1 MSIISSRSAKSR
13 EGFTPYQSDS
23 SDLREISL
31 FSRLNL
37 NDNIDLERPL
47 PHQKASNKS
56 SSDLLS
62 VGSKKRKL
70 SEELMNSSKM
80 GGRRW
85 ST

>member
-13 EGFTPYQSDS
+13 EGFTPYQSEE

-37 NDNIDLERPL
+37 NDSDKIELEGAL
-47 PHQKASNKS
+47 PHQINYNKS
-56 SSDLLS
+56 ASDLLS

-70 SEELMNSSKM
+70 SEELMNSSKI
-80 GGRRW
+80 GG
-85 ST
+85 T